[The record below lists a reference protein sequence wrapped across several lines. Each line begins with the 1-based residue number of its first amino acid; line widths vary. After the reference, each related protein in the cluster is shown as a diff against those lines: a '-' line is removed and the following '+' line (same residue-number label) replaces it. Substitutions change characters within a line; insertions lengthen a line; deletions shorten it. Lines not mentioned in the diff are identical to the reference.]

1 MPNGEHGRGKEFDG
15 KTFLYIKTHVLDDG
29 TEPLP
34 AGLEAWLSP
43 DIVVI
48 KPDGTRG
55 AEAVA
60 GDINQVEVTV
70 TNDGGIDAVDAYV
83 EAFVANPSLGF
94 TPATS
99 TLIGGGFLTIPGYTR
114 QAIAFSWVPPVSEA
128 GHRCLAARVNLTIP
142 LDGYYDGTIF
152 DVRGD
157 RHVAQRNISV
167 VALGTNQ
174 MMMFSFRIIN
184 PKRAKQRYAVQV
196 RQVTDPQRLRSI
208 GRTLGSDLL
217 QFSVRELKTY
227 GLQMGK
233 PGKDDDGEAPPSH
246 DRRMARTAETGAA
259 VRDIPERREF
269 RLDMEANEVRSC
281 DLLVAREAGAS
292 LGELQVLEVIQVNAK
307 QQSVGGLTIVV
318 QH

>member
-1 MPNGEHGRGKEFDG
+1 MPHGDEHGRGKEFDG
-15 KTFLYIKTHVLDDG
+15 KTFLYIKTHALDNG

-34 AGLEAWLSP
+34 AGLESWLSP

-55 AEAVA
+55 GEAVA

-83 EAFVANPSLGF
+83 EAFVANPSVGF

-99 TLIGGGFLTIPGYTR
+99 TLVGAGFLTIPGYSR
-114 QAIAFSWVPPVSEA
+114 QAISFSWMPPPSEA

-142 LDGYYDGTIF
+142 PDGYYDGTVF

-167 VALGTNQ
+167 IPLGTMP
-174 MMMFSFRIIN
+174 MMLFSFRVIN
-184 PKRAKQRYAVQV
+184 PKGAKQRYALQV
-196 RQVTDPQRLRSI
+196 RQVTDPRRLRSI
-208 GRTLGSDLL
+208 GQTLGSDLV
-217 QFSVRELKTY
+217 QFSARELKGF
-227 GLQMGK
+227 GLRMGRAIQAEDQESGGAAPRTTALLAATPRSA
-233 PGKDDDGEAPPSH
+233 PGKRA
-246 DRRMARTAETGAA
+246 
-259 VRDIPERREF
+259 F
-269 RLDMEANEVRSC
+269 RLDMA
-281 DLLVAREAGAS
+281 AREARTCELILTREPGAT
-292 LGELQVLEVIQVNAK
+292 LGELHVLEVVQLDAREKVI
-307 QQSVGGLTIVV
+307 GGLTVVV

>member
-1 MPNGEHGRGKEFDG
+1 MPHGDEHGRGKEFDG
-15 KTFLYIKTHVLDDG
+15 KTFLYIKRHVLDDG

-34 AGLEAWLSP
+34 AGLESWLSP

-70 TNDGGIDAVDAYV
+70 TNDGGINAVDAYV
-83 EAFVANPSLGF
+83 EAFVADPSVGF
-94 TPATS
+94 TPATA

-114 QAIAFSWVPPVSEA
+114 QAIAFSWVPPLSEA

-142 LDGYYDGTIF
+142 LDGYYDGTVF
-152 DVRGD
+152 DVRND

-184 PKRAKQRYAVQV
+184 PKSAKQRFAVQV
-196 RQVTDPQRLRSI
+196 RQVTDPRRLRSI
-208 GRTLGSDLL
+208 GQALGSGLL
-217 QFSVRELKTY
+217 QFSGRELT
-227 GLQMGK
+227 GFGMQMRK
-233 PGKDDDGEAPPSH
+233 APKE
-246 DRRMARTAETGAA
+246 DRDADPARERLAAATVGAA
-259 VRDIPERREF
+259 ERAIPRQRAF
-269 RLDMEANEVRSC
+269 RLDMTPNEVRTC
-281 DLLVAREAGAS
+281 ELVVAREPGAS
-292 LGELQVLEVIQVNAK
+292 LGDLHVLEVVQVDGK
-307 QQSVGGLTIVV
+307 QQAVGGLTVVV